1 MRHIAFDRLHN
12 FRDVG
17 GTAPTSRPPS
27 PDVDPVRFLAD
38 RNAEVLVDG
47 VAPAEAMRLTLKEL
61 AATHGS
67 AHDYA
72 RDRLGADD
80 ALLAALRAGLLDP

>member
-1 MRHIAFDRLHN
+1 
-12 FRDVG
+12 
-17 GTAPTSRPPS
+17 
-27 PDVDPVRFLAD
+27 
-38 RNAEVLVDG
+38 

>member
-1 MRHIAFDRLHN
+1 MRHIAFDRLHT
-12 FRDVG
+12 RRRRHRAYKQA
-17 GTAPTSRPPS
+17 TIA
-27 PDVDPVRFLAD
+27 PDVEPVRFLAD